1 MELSITAAK
10 EQTRLATEIQILAL
24 ETLHESHSAAMRRLS
39 AWPEI
44 SIDPLHLYHRGCLE
58 ALDSAQ
64 RTLMFMGTTARL
76 VTQSSERMQTAAMD
90 AGRRVRE
97 ALESSSGLREG
108 ARRQSVRS
116 WARPSRAGPTN
127 PRDSGGER
135 GPPPVESGG
144 ALERVGELEHAPFV
158 LVTPHDLQTDRQALV
173 GEARGHRDGR

>member
-1 MELSITAAK
+1 VDTATQERTSRAFEHTTAPNGDAAALSIGVTQRVIGPLTELSIAAAK

-44 SIDPLHLYHRGCLE
+44 SVDPLHLYHRGCLE

-76 VTQSSERMQTAAMD
+76 VTQSSERLQTAAMD

-97 ALESSSGLREG
+97 ALESSWGLREG
-108 ARRQSVRS
+108 VRR
-116 WARPSRAGPTN
+116 
-127 PRDSGGER
+127 
-135 GPPPVESGG
+135 
-144 ALERVGELEHAPFV
+144 
-158 LVTPHDLQTDRQALV
+158 
-173 GEARGHRDGR
+173 